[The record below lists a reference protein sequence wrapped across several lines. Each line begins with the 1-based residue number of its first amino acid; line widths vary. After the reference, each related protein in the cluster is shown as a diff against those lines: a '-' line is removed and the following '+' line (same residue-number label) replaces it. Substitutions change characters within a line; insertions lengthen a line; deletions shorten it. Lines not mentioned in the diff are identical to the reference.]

1 MQEAKSQGKIA
12 QVFATALEAS
22 GVEQGDATAALSE
35 LLASKDAA
43 EIQKAKKAAFL
54 AASVMQKHAVPKLE
68 SAQLPVVQDSGF
80 AVTLK
85 CFSGPVYPAA
95 WLQGTEHGCCLRGWQ
110 GG

>member
-1 MQEAKSQGKIA
+1 MHIQEAKPQGKIA
-12 QVFATALEAS
+12 EVFASALEAS

-68 SAQLPVVQDSGF
+68 SAQLHMFQTNGCASS
-80 AVTLK
+80 LK
-85 CFSGPVYPAA
+85 CM
-95 WLQGTEHGCCLRGWQ
+95 
-110 GG
+110 GGERKAFVSALSV